1 MKDIFRFCCALL
13 TLATLA
19 AVAFAQEGPTRAEF
33 ECLSLNT
40 SSGVALATGT
50 PSADSYHHVWTPVL
64 TYGKFKSHGLELLY
78 ETQGSG
84 SEVVVVLHGGPGLPH
99 EYYHPMLSNLS
110 RYAKVVYFDRRAD
123 MASQSEPHRA
133 VRVAEMADD
142 VEALRQALGVER
154 VTLLGHS
161 FGTTIA
167 LDYALRYPNHTRRLI
182 LVSGAAAVENP
193 AEAEKRLVG
202 ALSPVEMERYRSEGG
217 TDNANPCERV
227 RRRYAVLYPH
237 YFYKQI
243 PYEFDR
249 GFYTVYFDSLAKKL
263 ALADDRQELDV
274 MDKLGSIKA
283 PVLVVAGRHDL
294 VTTVK
299 QSYELAQSLPQ
310 SRFVVL
316 EHSGHFPIFE
326 ENYLFTE
333 WTRQFMIGTASSENV
348 RVLPAAAARASAG
361 GKR

>member
-1 MKDIFRFCCALL
+1 MKDMFRICFALL
-13 TLATLA
+13 ALA
-19 AVAFAQEGPTRAEF
+19 ALAVVACAQEGPTRAEF

-40 SSGVALATGT
+40 SSGVALVTGN

-78 ETQGSG
+78 ETQGNG
-84 SEVVVVLHGGPGLPH
+84 SEVVIVLHGGPGLPH
-99 EYYHPMLSNLS
+99 EYYHPMMSNLS

-123 MASQSEPHRA
+123 MASQREPHRA

-161 FGTTIA
+161 FGTMIA
-167 LDYALRYPNHTRRLI
+167 LDYALRYPDHTRRLI
-182 LVSGAAAVENP
+182 LVSGAAMVENP

-217 TDNANPCERV
+217 TNNANPCERV

-263 ALADDRQELDV
+263 ALADDGQQLDV
-274 MDKLGSIKA
+274 RNRLAAIKA

-294 VTTVK
+294 ITPVE
-299 QSYELAQSLPQ
+299 QSFEMAKALPQ

-333 WTRQFMIGTASSENV
+333 WARQFMVGTAAASDRVMATAEAASS
-348 RVLPAAAARASAG
+348 G

>member
-1 MKDIFRFCCALL
+1 MKDTFRICFALL
-13 TLATLA
+13 TLVALA
-19 AVAFAQEGPTRAEF
+19 AVACAQEGPTRAEF

-40 SSGVALATGT
+40 SSGVALVTGN

-78 ETQGSG
+78 ETQGDG
-84 SEVVVVLHGGPGLPH
+84 GEVVIVLHGGPGLPH

-110 RYAKVVYFDRRAD
+110 RYARVVYFDRRAD
-123 MASQSEPHRA
+123 MASQREPHRA

-161 FGTTIA
+161 FGTAIA
-167 LDYALRYPNHTRRLI
+167 LDYALRYPDHTRRLI

-202 ALSPVEMERYRSEGG
+202 ALSPVETERYRSEGG
-217 TDNANPCERV
+217 TNNANPCERV

-263 ALADDRQELDV
+263 ALADDGQQLDV
-274 MDKLGSIKA
+274 RSKLAAIKA

-294 VTTVK
+294 VTPVA
-299 QSYELAQSLPQ
+299 QSYELANALPQ

-333 WTRQFMIGTASSENV
+333 WARQFMSGTASSASD
-348 RVLPAAAARASAG
+348 RVMVTAAASSG

>member
-1 MKDIFRFCCALL
+1 MKDTFRICFALL
-13 TLATLA
+13 TLAALTALA
-19 AVAFAQEGPTRAEF
+19 AAQDGPTRAEF
-33 ECLSLNT
+33 ECLSLST
-40 SSGVALATGT
+40 SSGVAPATGQ
-50 PSADSYHHVWTPVL
+50 PSADSYHHIWTPVL

-78 ETQGSG
+78 ETQGVG
-84 SEVVVVLHGGPGLPH
+84 SEVVIVLHGGPGLPH

-123 MASQSEPHRA
+123 MASQREPHRP
-133 VRVAEMADD
+133 VSVAEMADD
-142 VEALRQALGVER
+142 VDALRQALGVDR

-161 FGTTIA
+161 FGATIA
-167 LDYALRYPNHTRRLI
+167 LNYALRYPDHTRRLI
-182 LVSGAAAVENP
+182 LVSGTAAVENP

-202 ALSPVEMERYRSEGG
+202 ALSPVERERYRSEGG
-217 TDNANPCERV
+217 TNNANPCERV

-263 ALADDRQELDV
+263 ALADEKQELD
-274 MDKLGSIKA
+274 MLGKLAAIKA
-283 PVLVVAGRHDL
+283 PALVIAGRHDL
-294 VTTVK
+294 VTTVT
-299 QSYELAQSLPQ
+299 QSYELARALPQ

-316 EHSGHFPIFE
+316 EQSSHFPIFE

-333 WTRQFMIGTASSENV
+333 WARRFMTGT
-348 RVLPAAAARASAG
+348 
-361 GKR
+361 

>member
-1 MKDIFRFCCALL
+1 MKDIFRLCLALL
-13 TLATLA
+13 TLAALCA
-19 AVAFAQEGPTRAEF
+19 AASAQDGATRAEF

-40 SSGVALATGT
+40 SAGVAPVTGT
-50 PSADSYHHVWTPVL
+50 PSADSYHHIWTPVL
-64 TYGKFKSHGLELLY
+64 TYGKFKTHGLELLY
-78 ETQGSG
+78 ETQGDG
-84 SEVVVVLHGGPGLPH
+84 SEVVIVLHGGPGLPH

-123 MASQSEPHRA
+123 MASQREPHRP
-133 VRVAEMADD
+133 VSVAEMADD
-142 VEALRQALGVER
+142 VEALRQALGVQR

-161 FGTTIA
+161 FGATIA
-167 LDYALRYPNHTRRLI
+167 LDYALRYPDHTKRLI
-182 LVSGAAAVENP
+182 LVSGSAAVENP

-202 ALSPVEMERYRSEGG
+202 ALSPVEMERYRGEGG
-217 TDNANPCERV
+217 TNNADPCERV

-237 YFYKQI
+237 YFYKKI

-263 ALADDRQELDV
+263 ALADGRQGLDV
-274 MDKLGSIKA
+274 RGKLASIQA

-294 VTTVK
+294 VTTVT
-299 QSYELAQSLPQ
+299 QSYELAKALPQ

-333 WTRQFMIGTASSENV
+333 WTRQFMTGTSSDDQAM
-348 RVLPAAAARASAG
+348 PAAVASASG